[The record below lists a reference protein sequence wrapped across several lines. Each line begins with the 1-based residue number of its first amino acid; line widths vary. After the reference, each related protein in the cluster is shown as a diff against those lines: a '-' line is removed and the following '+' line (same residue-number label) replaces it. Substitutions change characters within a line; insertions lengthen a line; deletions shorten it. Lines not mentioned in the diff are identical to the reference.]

1 MKITDSQIRSYGML
15 MVLQYL
21 VNIVGKNIVS
31 TTQLKLK
38 QQINTIIN
46 NSELITRNYESLKLL
61 KNASKSLNK
70 ELDSSVISDE
80 IETAKSLIVMINDLL
95 IDGDAVQ
102 IYDAVLYLR
111 NLKEGKKLF
120 TEEEFKLKLEQY
132 ETTNI

>member
-61 KNASKSLNK
+61 KSASKSLNK
-70 ELDSSVISDE
+70 ELDASVISDE

-132 ETTNI
+132 ETTTI